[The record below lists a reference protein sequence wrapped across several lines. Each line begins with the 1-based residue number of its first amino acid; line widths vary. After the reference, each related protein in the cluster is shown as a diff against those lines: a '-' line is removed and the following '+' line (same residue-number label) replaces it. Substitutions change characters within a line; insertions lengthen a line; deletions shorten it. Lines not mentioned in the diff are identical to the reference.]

1 MNYNLGMVLNETI
14 LDRVID
20 LVSEC
25 LDPESARKLVEL
37 RADAATQQR
46 VDELAD
52 KNTEGLLT
60 PEEKAEY
67 EAYVRASTFIAILQA
82 KARARLARQPAV

>member
-1 MNYNLGMVLNETI
+1 MASNERV
-14 LDRVID
+14 LDRIIES
-20 LVSEC
+20 VSEC
-25 LDPESARKLVEL
+25 LTPEAARKLVEL

-60 PEEKAEY
+60 AEEKEEY
-67 EAYVRASTFIAILQA
+67 ETYVRASTFIAILQA
-82 KARARLARQPAV
+82 KARARLTRQPAA

>member
-1 MNYNLGMVLNETI
+1 MATTQSI
-14 LDRVID
+14 LDRI
-20 LVSEC
+20 LESVSEC
-25 LDPESARKLVEL
+25 LTPEAARKLVEL

-60 PEEKAEY
+60 PEERDEY
-67 EAYVRASTFIAILQA
+67 DAYVRASTFIAILQA
-82 KARARLARQPAV
+82 KARANLARHPAI

>member
-1 MNYNLGMVLNETI
+1 MFVNETI
-14 LDRVID
+14 LDRFID
-20 LVSEC
+20 SLSEC
-25 LDPESARKLVEL
+25 LTPESARRLIEF

-60 PEEKAEY
+60 PEERAEY
-67 EAYVRASTFIAILQA
+67 EAFVEASTFIAILQA
-82 KARARLARQPAV
+82 KARALLARQPAA

>member
-1 MNYNLGMVLNETI
+1 MASNERV
-14 LDRVID
+14 LDRIIES
-20 LVSEC
+20 VSEC
-25 LDPESARKLVEL
+25 LTPEAARKLVEL

-60 PEEKAEY
+60 AEEKEEY
-67 EAYVRASTFIAILQA
+67 ETYVRASTFVAILQA
-82 KARARLARQPAV
+82 KARARLTRQPAA

>member
-1 MNYNLGMVLNETI
+1 MAAPNNI
-14 LDRVID
+14 LSRLLEPVT
-20 LVSEC
+20 EC
-25 LDPESARKLVEL
+25 LTPEAARRLVEL

-60 PEEKAEY
+60 EEEKAEY
-67 EAYVRASTFIAILQA
+67 EAYVSASTFIAILQA
-82 KARARLARQPAV
+82 KARANLARHPAI